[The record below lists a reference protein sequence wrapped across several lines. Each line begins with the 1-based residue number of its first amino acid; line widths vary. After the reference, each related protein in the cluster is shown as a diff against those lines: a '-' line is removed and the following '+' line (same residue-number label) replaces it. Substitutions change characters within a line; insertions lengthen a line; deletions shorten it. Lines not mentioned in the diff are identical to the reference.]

1 MIIMPDRSGPG
12 STKTANDTVVQQGA
26 VGKYATVGRRRKRG
40 GKHVRDKQKR
50 RMGRKMEVKVGTLNV
65 GTMTGKGR
73 ELAEMM
79 VKRKVD
85 ILCVQETKWKGSKAR
100 NIGDGCKIFYHGE
113 DGRRNGVGVIL
124 SEEYIGRVLEVK
136 RVSDRMM
143 YMKLD
148 IDGVMMIVISA
159 YAPQVG
165 CLMEEKDKFWTDLDD
180 VVESIPKEERV
191 VIGAD
196 FNGHVGEGN
205 RGDENVM
212 GRYGDKARN
221 AEGQMVVD
229 FATRMEMA
237 VLNTYFKKREEHRVT
252 YKSGGRSTQ
261 VDYIVCRRAYLKEI
275 GDCKVIAGDNVAKQH
290 RLLVCRMT
298 LETKKRK
305 IVKAEPR
312 IKWWKLK
319 KEDCC
324 EEFREEIRRA
334 LGGKEELPD
343 DWTTTAKV
351 VRDTARKV
359 LGVSS
364 KQRKEDKETW
374 WWNEEVQESIRKK
387 RLAKKR
393 WDMQRDEESKQEYKE
408 MRREAKKEV
417 AKAKNNA
424 YDELYEELDSK
435 EGERTLY
442 RLARQRHQAGK
453 DVQQVRMMKDKD
465 GKVMTDEESVLRI
478 WKEYYKGLMN
488 EENERERR
496 ENDGER
502 VNLEV
507 EKISKEEV
515 RENMKRMK
523 NGKAVGPDDI
533 PVEVW
538 KCLGEIALEFLTKLY
553 NRTMESERM
562 PEEWRDSILIPIFKN
577 KGDVQSCSNYRGIKL
592 ISHSMKLWERVVER
606 RLRSELTFSEQQ
618 YGFMPGKSTTDALFA
633 LRVLMEK
640 YREGQKELHCVFVDL
655 EKAYDKVPRE
665 EVWYCM
671 RKSGL
676 AEKYVRIVQDMYDD
690 SITAVRCAVGVTE
703 GFEVKVGLHQG
714 SALSPCLF
722 AMVMDRITDDIRE
735 EAPWTMMFADDIV
748 ICSESKEWLERKLES
763 WRYALER
770 RGMKV
775 NRRKTEYM
783 CVNERQDKG
792 TVKMQGEEVAKVED
806 FKYLGSTVQSN
817 GECGREVKKRV
828 QAGWNGWRRMSGVI
842 CDRRVSARV
851 KGKVYRV
858 AVRPAML
865 YGLETVALTKRQE
878 AEMEVAELKMLRF
891 SLGVTRMD
899 KIRNEYIRGTAQ
911 VGRFGEKTR
920 EARLRWYGHVL
931 RKDDGYIGRRML
943 KMELPGKR
951 KRGRPK
957 RRFMDVVKEDMAEVE
972 VKEEDADDRS
982 NWRLKIRCG
991 DP

>member
-1 MIIMPDRSGPG
+1 M
-12 STKTANDTVVQQGA
+12 
-26 VGKYATVGRRRKRG
+26 
-40 GKHVRDKQKR
+40 
-50 RMGRKMEVKVGTLNV
+50 
-65 GTMTGKGR
+65 
-73 ELAEMM
+73 
-79 VKRKVD
+79 
-85 ILCVQETKWKGSKAR
+85 
-100 NIGDGCKIFYHGE
+100 
-113 DGRRNGVGVIL
+113 
-124 SEEYIGRVLEVK
+124 
-136 RVSDRMM
+136 
-143 YMKLD
+143 
-148 IDGVMMIVISA
+148 
-159 YAPQVG
+159 
-165 CLMEEKDKFWTDLDD
+165 
-180 VVESIPKEERV
+180 
-191 VIGAD
+191 
-196 FNGHVGEGN
+196 
-205 RGDENVM
+205 
-212 GRYGDKARN
+212 
-221 AEGQMVVD
+221 
-229 FATRMEMA
+229 
-237 VLNTYFKKREEHRVT
+237 
-252 YKSGGRSTQ
+252 
-261 VDYIVCRRAYLKEI
+261 
-275 GDCKVIAGDNVAKQH
+275 
-290 RLLVCRMT
+290 
-298 LETKKRK
+298 
-305 IVKAEPR
+305 
-312 IKWWKLK
+312 
-319 KEDCC
+319 
-324 EEFREEIRRA
+324 
-334 LGGKEELPD
+334 
-343 DWTTTAKV
+343 
-351 VRDTARKV
+351 
-359 LGVSS
+359 
-364 KQRKEDKETW
+364 
-374 WWNEEVQESIRKK
+374 
-387 RLAKKR
+387 
-393 WDMQRDEESKQEYKE
+393 
-408 MRREAKKEV
+408 
-417 AKAKNNA
+417 
-424 YDELYEELDSK
+424 
-435 EGERTLY
+435 Y

-465 GKVMTDEESVLRI
+465 GNVMTDEESVLRM
-478 WKEYYKGLMN
+478 WKEYYMGLMN

-496 ENDGER
+496 EIDGER

-507 EKISKEEV
+507 ESVSKEEV
-515 RENMKRMK
+515 MENMQRMK

-538 KCLGEIALEFLTKLY
+538 KCLGESALKFLTKLY

-562 PEEWRDSILIPIFKN
+562 PEEWRDSVLIPIFKN
-577 KGDVQSCSNYRGIKL
+577 KVDVQSCSNYRGIKL
-592 ISHSMKLWERVVER
+592 ISHTMKLWERIVEK
-606 RLRSELTFSEQQ
+606 RLRSDLKFSNQQ

-676 AEKYVRIVQDMYDD
+676 AEKYVRIVQDMYDG
-690 SITAVRCAVGVTE
+690 STTAVRCAVGVTE

-722 AMVMDRITDDIRE
+722 AMMMDRMTDEIRE

-748 ICSESKEWLERKLES
+748 ICSESKEQVEEKLES

-783 CVNERQDKG
+783 CVNERQDNSSG

-842 CDRRVSARV
+842 CDRRVPARV
-851 KGKVYRV
+851 KGKVYKV

-911 VGRFGEKTR
+911 VGKFGEKTR
-920 EARLRWYGHVL
+920 EARLRWYGHL
-931 RKDDGYIGRRML
+931 RRKDDGYIGRRML
-943 KMELPGKR
+943 RMELPGKR

-957 RRFMDVVKEDMAEVE
+957 RRFMDVVKEDMAEVD
-972 VKEEDADDRS
+972 VTEEDTVDRR
-982 NWRLKIRCG
+982 NWRKKIRCG